1 MFQHAVSDE
10 GNQVQVVNTNRP
22 STNIYSSMNHS
33 TTNKNNNN
41 NENNKVTISL
51 YCNQKYKSVPQKC
64 MKQFLTMKHWLQNK
78 NWSKSAE
85 HNP

>member
-1 MFQHAVSDE
+1 MFQHAVSDK
-10 GNQVQVVNTNRP
+10 GNQVQAVNNNRQ
-22 STNIYSSMNHS
+22 STNIYCSMNHS
-33 TTNKNNNN
+33 STTTNKNNNN

-78 NWSKSAE
+78 N
-85 HNP
+85 